1 MRQDIKPYLEPV
13 KGNTY
18 CIVTGYARIPL
29 YKLDEHNAILLDC
42 GLPRDW
48 EGIRSCLEEAGLR
61 VSAVLISHGHV
72 DHDGNVVSMRG
83 HFGARSYMSMFAAT
97 VYAEP
102 ENRVNSILGMSTYRQ
117 IAHLMPETMRP
128 YVILDWRQSSVTV
141 EGVPFDILQLP
152 GHCPEHMGFITPD
165 NVAYLGDTILSEK
178 LITALRLPF
187 CTCLEPDL
195 RSKEQVAELCCDRY
209 ILAHSEVR
217 DEIRQL
223 AIKNRDCML
232 EKAAMVESLAEDYIS
247 MEGMVRKMLEST
259 PADAENIRKVQG
271 LQRNAVAFVDYLL
284 DMGRLTRR
292 AHNGTIEYIR
302 TK

>member
-1 MRQDIKPYLEPV
+1 MRQDLKPYLEPV

-18 CIVTGYARIPL
+18 CIVTGYGRIPL
-29 YKLDEHNAILLDC
+29 YKLDAHNAILLDC

-48 EGIRSCLEEAGLR
+48 EGIRSCLEEAGLWVR
-61 VSAVLISHGHV
+61 AVLISHGHV
-72 DHDGNVVSMRG
+72 DHDGNLVSMRKY
-83 HFGARSYMSMFAAT
+83 FGARCYLSMFAAT

-117 IAHLMPETMRP
+117 IKYLMPETLRP
-128 YVILDWRQSSVTV
+128 DVVFDWRQNSVTV

-178 LITALRLPF
+178 LITSLRLPF

-195 RSKEQVAELCCDRY
+195 QSKEQVAELNCDRY

-247 MEGMVRKMLEST
+247 MEGMVRRILEST
-259 PADAENIRKVQG
+259 PDDGENIRKVQG

-284 DMGRLTRR
+284 DTGRLTRR
-292 AHNGTIEYIR
+292 ANNGTIEYIR